1 MVPERGDPLHYKRL
15 RRVSRLNPSGI
26 RRAAWTERSDP
37 PEAMLTT
44 TVLAGHAP
52 LAINLNQP
60 GSYLSWNIFT
70 ISVANLVLIAV
81 MVGIF
86 GAALLLPFP
95 GRHRPNLP
103 PEEVAEPEETPGYEA
118 EQGDERMWTARARR
132 WAIRVFPP
140 KKLLPDRQPAYV
152 SSWVYVFGVASLA
165 ALAVVLASGGAL
177 ALGGPDWWHTNP
189 VGHFFNSLHLWSVE
203 LFMALLVIHLWGK
216 FWMAAWRGRRAMTW
230 ITGVVAFLASI
241 VTCFTGYLSQQN
253 FDSQWIS
260 TSGKDAFNAVGVGS
274 FFNLMNFGQMLMWH
288 IVLLPI
294 LLIALIG
301 AHVLLVRKRGVSHP
315 LPATR
320 PTWRER
326 RADRA
331 ADQAAW
337 RGPTKRYDIL
347 KEGTI
352 AVVIALALTFT
363 LAGLLS
369 SPDVPPVT
377 VASWAKVAPAD
388 FLATAA
394 SELNGTS
401 ETAMYGPPYNTN
413 GTPQKILFSPANWFG
428 VTLPITDT
436 AQTFVITPLTQA
448 APINPGV
455 KAALAVYTAAP
466 ASLQNKWATN
476 YLNAVAKVKF
486 VNGVPVV
493 PSANDGPV
501 PAMLAAELALAQ
513 SGSIDTDLLAQRAFY
528 GTDST
533 KPLLFMED
541 GQYFASLAAADH
553 LTGSQ
558 WGVMNETGSYPG
570 QPWLWL
576 YTLWYQIPSFGNS
589 VNADLIAIYLTG
601 AATLLLLLVPFIPG
615 LRDIPRWIPV
625 HRLVWRDWNQ
635 EAAAGSAGQPEPGP
649 KPEPAGQK

>member
-1 MVPERGDPLHYKRL
+1 L
-15 RRVSRLNPSGI
+15 SI
-26 RRAAWTERSDP
+26 TA
-37 PEAMLTT
+37 
-44 TVLAGHAP
+44 LAGQAP
-52 LAINLNQP
+52 AAIDLNQP
-60 GSYLSWNIFT
+60 GSYLNWNIFT

-81 MVGIF
+81 MVVIF

-95 GRHRPNLP
+95 GRHHPNLP
-103 PEEVAEPEETPGYEA
+103 PEEVAEPEETPGYQA

-132 WAIRVFPP
+132 WAIRAFPP
-140 KKLLPDRQPAYV
+140 KKVLPDRQPAYV

-165 ALAVVLASGGAL
+165 ALAVVLASGGGL

-230 ITGVVAFLASI
+230 ITGVVAFVASV

-253 FDSQWIS
+253 LDSQWIA
-260 TSGKDAFNAVGVGS
+260 TNGKDAFNAIGIGA

-294 LLIALIG
+294 LLVALIG
-301 AHVLLVRKRGVSHP
+301 AHVLLVRQRGVSHP

-320 PTWRER
+320 PTWRQR

-331 ADQAAW
+331 ADRSAW
-337 RGPTKRYDIL
+337 RGPTRRYDIL

-352 AVVIALALTFT
+352 AVVIALALTFA

-377 VASWAKVAPAD
+377 VASWAKIAPAD

-401 ETAMYGPPYNTN
+401 LTGSYGPPYNTN
-413 GTPQKILFSPANWFG
+413 GTPQSEWFAPASWAG
-428 VTLPITDT
+428 VRQPIDA
-436 AQTFVITPLTQA
+436 AQDFVITPLTQA
-448 APINPGV
+448 GALNPAV
-455 KAALAVYTAAP
+455 KAALAVYNAASP
-466 ASLQNKWATN
+466 TQQNTWATN
-476 YLNAVAKVKF
+476 YLKAVAKVKF

-513 SGSIDTDLLAQRAFY
+513 SGSIDTDLLAQRQFY
-528 GTDST
+528 GTDFT
-533 KPLLFMED
+533 KPLMFIND
-541 GQYFASLAAADH
+541 GGYYANLAAADN
-553 LTGSQ
+553 LTGDQ

-576 YTLWYQIPSFGNS
+576 YQLWYHVPGWRNS
-589 VNADLIAIYLTG
+589 TNADLIAIYMTG
-601 AATLLLLLVPFIPG
+601 AATILLLLVPFIPG
-615 LRDIPRWIPV
+615 LRDIPRWIPL
-625 HRLVWRDWNQ
+625 HRLVWRDWNR

>member
-1 MVPERGDPLHYKRL
+1 LSARPHL
-15 RRVSRLNPSGI
+15 
-26 RRAAWTERSDP
+26 
-37 PEAMLTT
+37 EATLTA
-44 TVLAGHAP
+44 VALAGQVPA
-52 LAINLNQP
+52 AIDLNQP
-60 GSYLSWNIFT
+60 GSYLNWNIFT
-70 ISVANLVLIAV
+70 ISVANLVLIGV
-81 MVGIF
+81 MVVIF

-103 PEEVAEPEETPGYEA
+103 PEEVTEPEQIPGYNAEP
-118 EQGDERMWTARARR
+118 GDERMWTARARR
-132 WAIRVFPP
+132 WALGVFPP
-140 KKLLPDRQPAYV
+140 KKILPDRQPAYV
-152 SSWVYVFGVASLA
+152 SSWVYSFGVASLA

-203 LFMALLVIHLWGK
+203 LFMAFLVIHLWGK

-241 VTCFTGYLSQQN
+241 LVCFTGYLSQQN
-253 FDSQWIS
+253 FDSQWIA
-260 TSGKDAFNAVGVGS
+260 TNGKDAFNAVGIGA

-294 LLIALIG
+294 LLVALTG
-301 AHVLLVRKRGVSHP
+301 AHVLLVRRRGVSHP

-320 PTWRER
+320 PTWRQR

-331 ADQAAW
+331 ADRAAW

-352 AVVIALALTFT
+352 AVVIALALTFL

-369 SPDVPPVT
+369 SPNVPPIT
-377 VASWAKVAPAD
+377 IASWAKAAPAD
-388 FLATAA
+388 FLGTSA

-401 ETAMYGPPYNTN
+401 LTATYGPPYNNN
-413 GTPQKILFSPANWFG
+413 GTPQSLLFAPANWAG
-428 VTLPITDT
+428 VRQPIDA
-436 AQTFVITPLTQA
+436 AQDFVIGPLTQTV
-448 APINPGV
+448 PINPAV
-455 KAALAVYTAAP
+455 KAALAVYNAAP

-486 VNGVPVV
+486 VNGLPVV
-493 PSANDGPV
+493 PAGNYGPV
-501 PAMLAAELALAQ
+501 PAMLAAQLALAQ
-513 SGSIDTDLLAQRAFY
+513 SGAIDADLIAQRQFY
-528 GTDST
+528 GTDYT
-533 KPLLFMED
+533 MPLLFMED
-541 GQYFASLAAADH
+541 GGYYADRATAEK
-553 LTGSQ
+553 LTGDQ

-576 YTLWYQIPSFGNS
+576 YQLWYHVPGWRNS
-589 VNADLIAIYLTG
+589 TNVDLIAVYMTG
-601 AATLLLLLVPFIPG
+601 LATLLLLLVPFIPG

-625 HRLVWRDWNQ
+625 HRLVWRDWNRQ
-635 EAAAGSAGQPEPGP
+635 AAGSAGQPEAGP
-649 KPEPAGQK
+649 KPEPAGQV